1 MAFDYAEFLKT
12 HYFAEFERRKE
23 INSGVAL
30 GVGLTT
36 VTAGAVVNMAGD
48 LSLTPDLPQKIM
60 GVLLVGAVLSLA
72 TATYKFIRC
81 YVGHSYRYIA
91 SMAAIQE
98 WRTEMS
104 SRGLSAIR
112 IREETKKLIEA
123 QYAESVGTNDRINEV
138 KAGYL
143 HRANVWLVI
152 ALLFVAAAAC
162 PWTWQHL
169 ETKHLRAHP
178 NGVEIRYG

>member
-72 TATYKFIRC
+72 TATYKF
-81 YVGHSYRYIA
+81 IA